1 MADFVTALDRL
12 QRWTGNRPAYPTE
25 PWHRALREAESADT
39 WRLIAARYAELDAGQ
54 RRGEVLRATLWLD
67 YSADEQLPV
76 WDDQCGAR
84 NSRNAWA
91 QNHVAAV
98 KFGLRACMRSGEL
111 SRELEKATAN
121 QYTVHLPGDGKK
133 LTKEQVLAEAGIID
147 NERQPL

>member
-1 MADFVTALDRL
+1 MRGCM
-12 QRWTGNRPAYPTE
+12 R
-25 PWHRALREAESADT
+25 
-39 WRLIAARYAELDAGQ
+39 RLIVARYAELDAGQ

-76 WDDQCGAR
+76 GDEQRGAR

-133 LTKEQVLAEAGIID
+133 LPKSKCWPRPG
-147 NERQPL
+147 